1 MAGINLS
8 WTPATLPA
16 SRFPTIEPLDL
27 SPISQGLDSIAKSNK
42 EAKDL
47 SVRQSAGAKIAAGD
61 TAGAENELFNAGYL
75 DQGLTLQN
83 TAAAQKRSAAQDQA
97 LLVNRAG
104 GLAQIGMN
112 EADPNRKAAIVN
124 RIYALDPK
132 MKDSIAADGVDLSNP
147 DAVFKYV
154 QNEAAGYKGYQDPT
168 DLEAKR
174 LGLEKDRASIDLAR
188 AQTEAAKAKA
198 DDPLATFLASKLNP
212 QTNGQ
217 PAPSSTAHPPPP
229 ATVQPQSFQGAPPQQ
244 PMLQPAS
251 NVTTSQPAQPQAPQ
265 LNPGVVLTGNET
277 PSDTAPAEAPQT
289 PQIQSPGAVY
299 SMPGDEVVQT
309 PLGPMSRDQART
321 VGALAAAKGRG
332 DLGKMMIDAA
342 SGGPQKLGQAGANQ
356 NDKDSVATVNQIAN
370 LDQIKKAYDPKFLK
384 IPNRVGYA
392 WNGLVSKLG
401 DLKPE
406 DAQDLKNYSTFR
418 QSAFK
423 VVNQT
428 VKDMSGVAVTPQ
440 EMERQLQVLPNPG
453 SGIGDGDS
461 PPEFE
466 AKLDNSIAWAK
477 SAFARQNYL
486 RNQGFQGKPWEA
498 GIAVEDMPQI
508 INQRGQQL
516 QQQLQQQFPKASPMQ
531 LQQTVTKKLKQEF
544 GI

>member
-1 MAGINLS
+1 M
-8 WTPATLPA
+8 ATLPLA
-16 SRFPTIEPLDL
+16 RYPTFTPADYSPVNEALANVAKTNAQNRDL
-27 SPISQGLDSIAKSNK
+27 
-42 EAKDL
+42 E
-47 SVRQSAGAKIAAGD
+47 VRQSAGAKIAAGD
-61 TAGAENELFNAGYL
+61 TTGAENELFNAGYL
-75 DQGLTLQN
+75 DQGIGLQN
-83 TAAAQKRSAAQDQA
+83 VAAAQKRNAAQDQA

-174 LGLEKDRASIDLAR
+174 LGLEKDRATIDLAK
-188 AQTEAAKAKA
+188 AQTKAALEKA

-217 PAPSSTAHPPPP
+217 PAPSSTAHPQPP
-229 ATVQPQSFQGAPPQQ
+229 ATVQPQSFQGAPQQ

-251 NVTTSQPAQPQAPQ
+251 NVTTPQPVQSQAPQ

-277 PSDTAPAEAPQT
+277 TSDGTSAEAPQT
-289 PQIQSPGAVY
+289 PQVQSPGAVY
-299 SMPGDEVVQT
+299 SLPGDEIVQT
-309 PLGPMSRDQART
+309 PLGPMSREQART
-321 VGALAAAKGRG
+321 IGALAAAKGRG
-332 DLGKMMIDAA
+332 DFGKMMIDAA

-428 VKDMSGVAVTPQ
+428 LKDMSGVAVTPQ

-453 SGIGDGDS
+453 QGIGDGDS

-466 AKLDNSIAWAK
+466 SKLDNSIAWAK

-486 RNQGFQGKPWEA
+486 RTQGFQGKPWES
-498 GIAVEDMPQI
+498 GVAVEDMPQI